1 MNDAYEQETSPPQS
15 IADAKREEIANRRKQ
30 KREKQAEMD
39 HLCAQHRT
47 RLAGVEPNRRVFY
60 KDESGETVRMDDDK
74 RIALVEESK
83 DFLAKN
89 CD

>member
-1 MNDAYEQETSPPQS
+1 MNDAHEQETSPPQS
-15 IADAKREEIANRRKQ
+15 IADAKREEIAKNRKER
-30 KREKQAEMD
+30 REKQAEMD
-39 HLCAQHRT
+39 RMCTQHRV
-47 RLAGVEPNRRVFY
+47 RLASVEPNRRVFY
-60 KDESGETVRMDDDK
+60 TDESGENVRMDDDK